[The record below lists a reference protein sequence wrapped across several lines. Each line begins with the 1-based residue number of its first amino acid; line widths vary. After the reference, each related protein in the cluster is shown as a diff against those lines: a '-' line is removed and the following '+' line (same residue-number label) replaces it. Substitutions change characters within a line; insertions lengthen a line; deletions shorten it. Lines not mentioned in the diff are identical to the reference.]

1 MRHFLLLLLLFTS
14 VLAQAQDTGSVSG
27 KLTDKDY
34 NNEPLAFANVLIKG
48 TTKGTTSDFDG
59 LYEIKGLE
67 AGSYTLQVSFVGY
80 ETQEKTITITA
91 GNTTKLDLVMSA
103 SAASLDEVVIS
114 VSRKKETE
122 AATLLDQKKAVE
134 IKQTIGTVELAKK
147 GVSDA
152 AGAVSKISGVSKQ
165 EGSSNVYVR
174 GLSDRYLNT
183 TLNGLSLPS
192 NDVSKK
198 NIDLNLF
205 SSDIIENVSIS
216 KAYSSKF
223 YADFA
228 AGNVDITSKDYTGDG
243 FFEFSVGSGINTNA
257 VDKNFIRSEGT
268 GYFGFYNRFSQEPF
282 AVILNHGVDPVDA
295 GAPINVSFGGSFGK
309 SFSFKDGSKLSF
321 YGTGSFENNFEYRRG
336 VSVDFT
342 NVENKAFDAAEEFEY
357 GTTTTAMASIIY
369 KIDGNNSIKANS
381 LFINSSSDKVGFFG
395 IDGTGRNRDA
405 IEDTDQ
411 GFFQKNIQFNENL
424 IYVNQLTGKHKFE
437 PLDLDWGFGHN
448 FVNAN
453 EPDRKRFSFENFQFA
468 LDNDPNTNPEFFSN
482 VDFDNQRYFQ
492 NIQDEEFNGRLNLT
506 VKTIENTKLNIGYN
520 GRSKER
526 NFDNTRFGLD
536 IIGDP
541 TVPNV
546 NSLNNFFSFSNLN
559 TSVSPGGFTVNIIN
573 PIPGQSNVNR
583 PGLDENTYDGKLD
596 IHAGYVNAQI
606 NLDDKWLIVPGLRVE
621 SFDQTVSY
629 DVINLG
635 NNGVGSV
642 SDSDDLFLPS
652 LSVKY
657 ALQEDQNLRFSASRT
672 ISLPEFKEVAP
683 FVYESVSQRIGG
695 NPDLFGRGDNTGF
708 VNVPDVSFSNVIN
721 IDLKYEW
728 FLSPLELFAVS
739 TFYKRIDDPV
749 NLVVAFDA
757 TGTQRFFRTGEKA
770 QVFGAEIDFRKN
782 LILNEDDE
790 AELSFGVNATI
801 MHTEQDLYDN
811 IVGTF
816 SVSFSEDKEQL
827 QGASPFVGNADI
839 TYAPTLNDNFKPSAT
854 LSTSYFS
861 DRIDALG
868 SGALGNVIEKGIP
881 SLDFILRNKIGE
893 KFQANFAVKN
903 ILNPRVR
910 YIRESADGDILVT
923 SANGKDV
930 TNYRKG
936 LNIGLQLKYKF

>member
-1 MRHFLLLLLLFTS
+1 MKHFLLSLVLLTT
-14 VLAQAQDTGSVSG
+14 VLAHSQTGSVTG

-34 NNEPLAFANVLIKG
+34 NNEPLAFANVIIKG

-59 LYEIKGLE
+59 LYTISGLE
-67 AGSYTLQVSFVGY
+67 PGNYTVVFSFVGY
-80 ETQEKTITITA
+80 EKQEIPVTITA
-91 GNTTKLDLVMSA
+91 GNATKLNVGMAA
-103 SAASLDEVVIS
+103 SAASLDEIVIKTT
-114 VSRKKETE
+114 RKKVTE
-122 AATLLDQKKAVE
+122 AATLSDQKKAVE
-134 IKQTIGTVELAKK
+134 IKQTIGAVELAKK

-152 AGAVSKISGVSKQ
+152 AGAVAKISGVSKQ

-243 FFEFSVGSGINTNA
+243 FFEFSVGSSINTNA
-257 VDKNFIRSEGT
+257 IDQDFIRSEGT

-309 SFSFKDGSKLSF
+309 SFDFKNGSKLSF
-321 YGTGSFENNFEYRRG
+321 YGTGSFENSFEYRRG

-342 NVENKAFDAAEEFEY
+342 NVEDKAFDDAEEFEY

-369 KIDGNNSIKANS
+369 KIDSNSTIKANS

-405 IEDTDQ
+405 IQDTDQ
-411 GFFQKNIQFNENL
+411 GFFQQNIQFNENL

-437 PLDLDWGFGHN
+437 TLDLDWGFGHN

-468 LDNDPNTNPEFFSN
+468 LDDDPNTNPEFFSN

-506 VKTIENTKLNIGYN
+506 VKTIEDVKINIGYN

-541 TVPNV
+541 TVPDV
-546 NSLNNFFSFSNLN
+546 NNLN
-559 TSVSPGGFTVNIIN
+559 DFFAFNNLDTDVSPGGFRISVNR
-573 PIPGQSNVNR
+573 PIPGQSNINR
-583 PGLDENTYDGKLD
+583 PGLDENTYDGQLD
-596 IHAGYVNAQI
+596 IHAGYINAQI
-606 NLDDKWLIVPGLRVE
+606 NLDDKWLIVPGFRVE

-635 NNGVGSV
+635 SNGVDTV
-642 SDSDDLFLPS
+642 SDSDGLFLPS

-695 NPDLFGRGDNTGF
+695 NPDLFGRGDNTTF
-708 VNVPDVSFSNVIN
+708 INVPDVSFSNVIN
-721 IDLKYEW
+721 LDLKYEW
-728 FLSPLELFAVS
+728 FFSPLELFAVS
-739 TFYKRIDDPV
+739 TFYKQIDDPV

-757 TGTQRFFRTGEKA
+757 TGTQRFFRTGERA

-782 LILNEDDE
+782 LILNEDDDPK
-790 AELSFGVNATI
+790 LSFGINATI

-816 SVSFSEDKEQL
+816 NVSFSEDEEQL

-839 TYAPTLNDNFKPSAT
+839 TYAPTISENFKPSAT
-854 LSTSYFS
+854 LSSSYFS

-868 SGALGNVIEKGIP
+868 SGTLGNVIEKGIP
-881 SLDFILRNKIGE
+881 SLDFVLRNKIGE

-936 LNIGLQLKYKF
+936 LNIGLQLKYEF